1 VPFGSAQQKQT
12 QKKKQKKAKNFHKIS
27 SSKSPKSLMIIMT
40 TKMTMMDGC
49 IMGFVKFV
57 KNTLLPHQSSPS

>member
-1 VPFGSAQQKQT
+1 
-12 QKKKQKKAKNFHKIS
+12 
-27 SSKSPKSLMIIMT
+27 MIIMT

-57 KNTLLPHQSSPS
+57 KNTLLSSPPSKFTFITGFWRLHYSPFFLPRWDQGFVM